1 MAANFSAL
9 VLLLSLSYSTVP
21 ILSLGIGINYG
32 QIANDLPAPNRV
44 LSLLNS
50 INISRVKLYD
60 ADPNVLSAFA
70 NSNVEFVISIS
81 NGNLQNM
88 TSSSNAQSWIQQNV
102 QPYISQTKISCI
114 LVGNEVLAGTDT
126 QLMSYLLPA
135 MQAVNTA
142 LQNLGL
148 NQQVFVT
155 TAHSL
160 AILANSFPPSAGSFN
175 PSISSY
181 IQPILNFHS
190 EFNSPFLI
198 NAYPFFAYA
207 DNPDQVSLDYVLF
220 EPNNGTVDATTN
232 LTYDNMLYAQMDAV
246 YFAMKAMGHTDIA
259 IKISETGWPSKG
271 DSNQAG
277 ASVENAALYNGNLL
291 RRIQE
296 KQGTPANPTVPIDVY
311 VFALFNENLKPGPTS
326 ERNYG
331 LFYPNGTPVY
341 SFGLQ
346 GYLPQLNYSASS
358 INVFSYSIFLVLN
371 MAIFSWGYNR
381 GESTD
386 GGGANIYVDCEFVM
400 LVEGGGIFSNLTPCE
415 MLCSQSPCMWD
426 TSTEA
431 SNSIDT

>member
-1 MAANFSAL
+1 MQSLKWLTHFFLFSI
-9 VLLLSLSYSTVP
+9 LLPDSIVP

-32 QIANDLPAPNRV
+32 QIANNLPAPNQV

-70 NSNVEFVISIS
+70 NSNVEFVISIR
-81 NGNLQNM
+81 NVNLQNM

-114 LVGNEVLAGTDT
+114 LVGNEVLAGSDT

-160 AILANSFPPSAGSFN
+160 AILANSFPPSAGTFN
-175 PSISSY
+175 PSIASY
-181 IQPILNFHS
+181 IQPILSFHS

-207 DNPDQVSLDYVLF
+207 DSPGQVPLDYVLF
-220 EPNNGTVDATTN
+220 EPNNGTVDANTN

-246 YFAMKAMGHTDIA
+246 YFAMKAMGHADIA

-271 DSNQAG
+271 DPNQAG

-311 VFALFNENLKPGPTS
+311 VFALFNENLKTGPTS

-331 LFYPNGTPVY
+331 LYYPNGTSVY

-346 GYLPQLNYSASS
+346 EGYLPQLNYSASS
-358 INVFSYSIFLVLN
+358 INVFSYSIFLVFN
-371 MAIFSWGYNR
+371 IAI
-381 GESTD
+381 
-386 GGGANIYVDCEFVM
+386 
-400 LVEGGGIFSNLTPCE
+400 L
-415 MLCSQSPCMWD
+415 LC
-426 TSTEA
+426 A
-431 SNSIDT
+431 

>member
-1 MAANFSAL
+1 MATNLSALAL

-160 AILANSFPPSAGSFN
+160 AILANSFPPSAGSFS

-271 DSNQAG
+271 DPNQAG

-311 VFALFNENLKPGPTS
+311 VFALFNENLKPGQTS

-331 LFYPNGTPVY
+331 LYYPNGTPVY
-341 SFGLQ
+341 SIGLQ

-358 INVFSYSIFLVLN
+358 INVFSYLIFLVLN
-371 MAIFSWGYNR
+371 IAI
-381 GESTD
+381 
-386 GGGANIYVDCEFVM
+386 
-400 LVEGGGIFSNLTPCE
+400 L
-415 MLCSQSPCMWD
+415 LC
-426 TSTEA
+426 A
-431 SNSIDT
+431 